1 MKTKTIDDLFQ
12 DGLRDIYYAERQILK
27 ALPKM
32 IRATKS
38 TELRGAFEKHLDQTQ
53 GQVERLQEAF
63 ELLGRRAQGKTCPAI
78 DGILEEGQEI
88 MEEFKDSPAMDAG
101 LLAAAQAVEH
111 YEITR
116 YGTLCTWAKMLGK
129 NDIAALL
136 KQTLAEE
143 EDTDK
148 TLSKLAEASVNRSAM
163 EAAA

>member
-1 MKTKTIDDLFQ
+1 MRMSICL
-12 DGLRDIYYAERQILK
+12 A
-27 ALPKM
+27 
-32 IRATKS
+32 
-38 TELRGAFEKHLDQTQ
+38 
-53 GQVERLQEAF
+53 
-63 ELLGRRAQGKTCPAI
+63 
-78 DGILEEGQEI
+78 
-88 MEEFKDSPAMDAG
+88 AG